1 MLVTVATAVD
11 FVSPHICWRIWTD
24 CPDCPLAS
32 LPSSVDLAPYTT
44 VFGVAL
50 RLETSDGDTVIVPR
64 NAFLLLAGSE
74 NLNLPTLEKVQFALC
89 PAGIASGGMALQ
101 LTPVVA
107 LKLTVWATVSVF
119 LKITSSPAV
128 IETAVGV

>member
-1 MLVTVATAVD
+1 MFATVVD
-11 FVSPHICWRIWTD
+11 FVSPHICWRTWTD

-74 NLNLPTLEKVQFALC
+74 SLNLPALAKVQLALC
-89 PAGIASGGMALQ
+89 PAAITSGTAALQ

-107 LKLTVWATVSVF
+107 LKLTVWSTVSAF
-119 LKITSSPAV
+119 LKATASPVV
-128 IETAVGV
+128 IETAVGL